1 MKYTFSILLVSALFL
16 SISTP
21 SLAKGQNFGQ
31 TIKEKNQNRLEE
43 RDNKSLVNPSG
54 NPQQNRRLRAAE
66 GVIKRLRQGITQRF
80 ENTLKLKARIE
91 ERIKKIGEDDS
102 TRDLTAAKNELKKFN
117 TVKYLADL
125 KLFDAKVEEIKL
137 SATPIKL
144 TSELKELAK
153 TLQEDIKDLR
163 RILAQ
168 TLRLVIKSKNE

>member
-43 RDNKSLVNPSG
+43 RDNKPLVNPSS

-66 GVIKRLRQGITQRF
+66 GVIKRLRQGITERF
-80 ENTLKLKARIE
+80 ENTLKLRDRIQQRIAKLESGDKPRNLITAKA
-91 ERIKKIGEDDS
+91 
-102 TRDLTAAKNELKKFN
+102 ELKKFN

-125 KLFDAKVEEIKL
+125 KLFDAKVEEIKAS
-137 SATPIKL
+137 SAPAKL
-144 TSELKELAK
+144 TPELKELAK

-163 RILAQ
+163 QILAQ
-168 TLRLVIKSKNE
+168 TLRLVIKSK